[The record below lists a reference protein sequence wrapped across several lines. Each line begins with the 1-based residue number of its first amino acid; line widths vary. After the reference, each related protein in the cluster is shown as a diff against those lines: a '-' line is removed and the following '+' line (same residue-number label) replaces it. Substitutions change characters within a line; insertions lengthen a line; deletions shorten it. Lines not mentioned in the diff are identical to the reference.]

1 MVFRKRVKKIMNKD
15 LLEKIKQ
22 VRELNTTS
30 NILTIAIEEL
40 SELMQVI
47 CKLKRLTNQDKTLR
61 KEEKQIYGEL
71 KEELADVY
79 LLLEQLK
86 IITNINDYEIERRIN
101 EKIKR
106 TFEKVGVFN

>member
-1 MVFRKRVKKIMNKD
+1 MNKD

-47 CKLKRLTNQDKTLR
+47 CKLKRLTNRDKTLR

-79 LLLEQLK
+79 LLLEQIK
-86 IITNINDYEIERRIN
+86 ILTQTNDYEIERRIN

-106 TFEKVGVFN
+106 TFEKVGVSN

>member
-1 MVFRKRVKKIMNKD
+1 MNKD

-22 VRELNTTS
+22 VRVLNTTP
-30 NILTIAIEEL
+30 NILTITIEEL
-40 SELMQVI
+40 AELTQVI

-61 KEEKQIYGEL
+61 KDVTQIFGEL

-86 IITNINDYEIERRIN
+86 IIANINDYEIERRIS
-101 EKIKR
+101 EKIRR
-106 TFEKVGVFN
+106 TFEKVGVSN

>member
-1 MVFRKRVKKIMNKD
+1 MDKELVKKISQ
-15 LLEKIKQ
+15 LIKI
-22 VRELNTTS
+22 NTTQ

-40 SELMQVI
+40 AELSQSI

-79 LLLEQLK
+79 LLLEQIK
-86 IITNINDYEIERRIN
+86 ILTQTNDYEIERRIS

-106 TFEKVGVFN
+106 TFEKVGVSN

>member
-1 MVFRKRVKKIMNKD
+1 MNKE
-15 LLEKIKQ
+15 LLEKIRQLIKINSIQ
-22 VRELNTTS
+22 
-30 NILTIAIEEL
+30 NILIISIEEL

-79 LLLEQLK
+79 LLLEQIK
-86 IITNINDYEIERRIN
+86 ILTSTNDYEIERRIS

-106 TFEKVGVFN
+106 TFEKVGVSN

>member
-1 MVFRKRVKKIMNKD
+1 MDKD
-15 LLEKIKQ
+15 LLVKIEQ
-22 VRELNTTS
+22 VIKVNTTQ

-79 LLLEQLK
+79 LLLEQIK
-86 IITNINDYEIERRIN
+86 ILTQTNDYEIERIIN
-101 EKIKR
+101 EKIRR
-106 TFEKVGVFN
+106 TFEKVGVSN

>member
-1 MVFRKRVKKIMNKD
+1 MDKELVKKISQ
-15 LLEKIKQ
+15 LIKI
-22 VRELNTTS
+22 NTTQ

-47 CKLKRLTNQDKTLR
+47 CKLKRLTNRDKTLR

-79 LLLEQLK
+79 LLLEQIK
-86 IITNINDYEIERRIN
+86 ILTQTNDYEIERRIN

-106 TFEKVGVFN
+106 TFEKVGVSN

>member
-1 MVFRKRVKKIMNKD
+1 MDKD

-22 VRELNTTS
+22 VSKINTTQ
-30 NILTIAIEEL
+30 NILTISIEEL

-47 CKLKRLTNQDKTLR
+47 CKLKRWLSHDKILR
-61 KEEKQIYGEL
+61 KEPKQIFEDL

-86 IITNINDYEIERRIN
+86 IINDINDYEIERRIS

-106 TFEKVGVFN
+106 TFEKVGVSN